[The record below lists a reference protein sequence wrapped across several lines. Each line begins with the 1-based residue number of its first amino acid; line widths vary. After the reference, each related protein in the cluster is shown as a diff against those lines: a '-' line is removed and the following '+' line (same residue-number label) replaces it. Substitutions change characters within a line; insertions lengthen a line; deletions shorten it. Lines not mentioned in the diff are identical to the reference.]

1 MTRPSNTPIT
11 PTILIVRYGADN
23 LGYILHGPADGACV
37 VIDPGD
43 ANAFLKVLSAHR
55 LHPGLLLATHGHADH
70 VAGAD
75 DIAGRSGC
83 PPIPPTVDDPAE
95 HEITWQEFRLRV
107 LPVPG
112 HTRMHV
118 AYQDAATGALFTGDT
133 LFVAG
138 CGRLFECNA
147 ATLWHSLLRL
157 CDLPDETPVYPGH
170 DYTLDNLTFA
180 AELTP
185 DDAAVAA
192 RLALARK
199 GDALV
204 PSTLGEERRTNPF
217 LRCADP
223 AFRCQTGMQGLS
235 AEACFAELRRRK
247 DDW

>member
-1 MTRPSNTPIT
+1 MPRLPNPPTA

-75 DIAGRSGC
+75 DIAGRTGC
-83 PPIPPTVDDPAE
+83 PPIPPTVDDPTE
-95 HEITWQEFRLRV
+95 HEIAWREFRLRV

-112 HTRMHV
+112 HTRTHV
-118 AYQDAATGALFTGDT
+118 AYLVDKALFTGDT

-138 CGRLFECNA
+138 CGRLFECDA

-157 CDLPDETPVYPGH
+157 CDLPDETLVYPGH

-185 DDAAVAA
+185 DDAAVST
-192 RLALARK
+192 RLALARE

-204 PSTLGEERRTNPF
+204 PSTLGEERHTNPF

-223 AFRCQTGMQGLS
+223 VFRRQAGMPHLS